1 MQLLLEPAVGPFVDD
16 EHTLALCLR
25 SLLFLREF
33 TFLDGN
39 AILLGQP
46 TQGIRIT
53 QLFVLH
59 DEANRTAS
67 LSTSKALAVI
77 LGGRHHEGWRAVI
90 VEGAE
95 TLEIGSCPLEADEV
109 AYDIYYL
116 RSLQYL
122 VFGNEINQNC

>member
-1 MQLLLEPAVGPFVDD
+1 M
-16 EHTLALCLR
+16 
-25 SLLFLREF
+25 
-33 TFLDGN
+33 
-39 AILLGQP
+39 
-46 TQGIRIT
+46 
-53 QLFVLH
+53 LH

-67 LSTSKALAVI
+67 LATSKTLAVI
-77 LGGRHHEGWRAVI
+77 LGGRHHEGWRAVF